1 MTFWVAGAVAVGTIG
16 SAVISSNAAS
26 KASRAQIDATQDAN
40 ATQLL
45 ISQQQLAAQKEALD
59 KQIAAAG
66 STVDKQLLVQRD
78 TLEQQLAFQQRMYDQ
93 TRADFAP
100 YRESGTANLNQLNT
114 LLGIGGNTGAAD
126 YGRFKTADFTP
137 TDFAAGID
145 PGYAFRVKEG
155 LKGIDRQA
163 AARGGLISGNAL
175 KAASGFAGEQA
186 SQEYSN
192 AFNRFQTIRGNTLQP
207 FQVGAA
213 AGQSAA
219 AMQGQAN
226 LNFGSAGGQAIAN
239 AGQGASSAYGALGT
253 GTYNAVGNY
262 GTGVSNTLGAY
273 GTNVSN
279 NLIGAGN
286 AAASGYVG
294 GANAFNQGVSG
305 LTNAYYQNRLLN
317 MYAKNNPSTPVGSNY
332 TYNTMM
338 NNGGFGSGNAFGN
351 QDLGQNF

>member
-1 MTFWVAGAVAVGTIG
+1 M
-16 SAVISSNAAS
+16 
-26 KASRAQIDATQDAN
+26 
-40 ATQLL
+40 
-45 ISQQQLAAQKEALD
+45 
-59 KQIAAAG
+59 AAG

-207 FQVGAA
+207 FQMGAA

-219 AMQGQAN
+219 AMQGQSNA
-226 LNFGSAGGQAIAN
+226 NFGSAGGQAIAN

-305 LTNAYYQNRLLN
+305 LTNAYYQNKLLN
-317 MYAKNNPSTPVGSNY
+317 MYAKNNPNTPVGSNY

-351 QDLGQNF
+351 QDLGQYF

>member
-1 MTFWVAGAVAVGTIG
+1 MSGVATAIAGAAVLG
-16 SAVISSNAAS
+16 AVVSSNAAG
-26 KASRAQIDATQDAN
+26 KASRAQIDASEEAN
-40 ATQLL
+40 ALNYK
-45 ISQQQLAAQKEALD
+45 ISQEQLAAQKEALD
-59 KQIAAAG
+59 KQILAAG

-78 TLEQQLAFQQRMYDQ
+78 TLNQQLAFQQKMYDQ
-93 TRADFAP
+93 TREDFAP

-186 SQEYSN
+186 SQEYTN

-226 LNFGSAGGQAIAN
+226 LNFGTAGGQAIAN

-253 GTYNAVGNY
+253 GTYNAIGNY

-273 GTNVSN
+273 GTNTSN
-279 NLIGAGN
+279 NLLGSGN
-286 AAASGYVG
+286 ARASGYVG
-294 GANAFNQGVSG
+294 TANAINSGVSG
-305 LTNAYYQNRLLN
+305 ITSAYYQNKLLDTL
-317 MYAKNNPSTPVGSNY
+317 AKRNPAADTSWA
-332 TYNTMM
+332 
-338 NNGGFGSGNAFGN
+338 GGGVYYG
-351 QDLGQNF
+351 

>member
-1 MTFWVAGAVAVGTIG
+1 MAIATGTALALTAAATVAG
-16 SAVISSNAAS
+16 SALSSNAAG
-26 KASRAQIDATQDAN
+26 KAAGAQRDASQEAN

-45 ISQQQLAAQKEALD
+45 ISQQQLQAQKEALD

-66 STVDKQLLVQRD
+66 ATADKQLLVQRE
-78 TLEQQLAFQQRMYDQ
+78 TLTQQLAQNAEALAFQTKMYEQ
-93 TRADFAP
+93 TREDFAP
-100 YRESGTANLNQLNT
+100 YRESGTANLNELNT

-145 PGYAFRVKEG
+145 PGYGFRVREG
-155 LKGIDRQA
+155 LKAVDRQA

-186 SQEYSN
+186 SQEYNN

-207 FQVGAA
+207 FQMGAA

-226 LNFGSAGGQAIAN
+226 LNFGSAGANTALANNAAYGQF
-239 AGQGASSAYGALGT
+239 GQGASGAYGTLGT

-273 GTNVSN
+273 GTNVGN
-279 NLIGAGN
+279 NLLGAGN
-286 AAASGYVG
+286 ATASGYVG
-294 GANAFNQGVSG
+294 QTNAINAGISG
-305 LTNAYYQNRLLN
+305 LTSAYYQNRMLDVL
-317 MYAKNNPSTPVGSNY
+317 AKKYDV
-332 TYNTMM
+332 
-338 NNGGFGSGNAFGN
+338 
-351 QDLGQNF
+351 